1 VSSYFYALLEPEELN
16 NDLLRGVDCRQTLCE
31 LQVNDRPGALRLY
44 GSMAEDKRRLSYRS
58 ELVDGGQLYHV
69 IIAREGGNQNIISDP
84 NGLSV
89 L

>member
-1 VSSYFYALLEPEELN
+1 
-16 NDLLRGVDCRQTLCE
+16 
-31 LQVNDRPGALRLY
+31 
-44 GSMAEDKRRLSYRS
+44 MAEDKRRLSYRS